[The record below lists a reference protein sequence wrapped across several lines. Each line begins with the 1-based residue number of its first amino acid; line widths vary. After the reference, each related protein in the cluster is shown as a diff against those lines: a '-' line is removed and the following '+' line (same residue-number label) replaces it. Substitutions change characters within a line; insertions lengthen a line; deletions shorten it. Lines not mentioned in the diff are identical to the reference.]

1 MKTGLMLL
9 WFAVGFIVTNAL
21 VILHVFLS
29 KRKLE
34 KIPSNA
40 HLTSSYIVQTAYRKS
55 SPVFPLYYLV
65 VWMFCSYFYFAQ
77 HVTIHPFVDAVVT
90 AVVWFALT
98 MILEQ
103 FFGKLILNRYDL
115 QPKEIRKHSKIWIS
129 VCYYIVLISPIT
141 IALIL
146 FL

>member
-1 MKTGLMLL
+1 MLL
-9 WFAVGFIVTNAL
+9 WFVAGFIVSNGL
-21 VILHVFLS
+21 KILQVFLS

-40 HLTSSYIVQTAYRKS
+40 PLNALYILQTAYRKS

-65 VWMFCSYFYFAQ
+65 VWLFCSYFYFAQ
-77 HVTIHPFVDAVVT
+77 HITVHPFVDAAVT
-90 AVVWFALT
+90 AVIWFALT
-98 MILEQ
+98 VILEHVLE
-103 FFGKLILNRYDL
+103 KLLLNRYDM
-115 QPKEIRKHSKIWIS
+115 QPKELHNHSKLWIS